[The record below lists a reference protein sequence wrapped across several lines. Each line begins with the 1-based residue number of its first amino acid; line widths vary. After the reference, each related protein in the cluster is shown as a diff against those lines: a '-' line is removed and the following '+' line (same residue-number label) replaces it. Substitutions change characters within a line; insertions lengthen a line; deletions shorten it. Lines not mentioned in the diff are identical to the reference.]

1 MAKQLIAELAGTG
14 KIFRGNQLL
23 TEVPYSLRI
32 YQEYVHGIPA
42 LRDIEGSVH
51 ADQRFIFPL
60 IGEELSLELNDG
72 HRIGFF
78 FTDAQGLIA
87 NTTGILSPQ
96 GQEIA

>member
-1 MAKQLIAELAGTG
+1 
-14 KIFRGNQLL
+14 
-23 TEVPYSLRI
+23 
-32 YQEYVHGIPA
+32 
-42 LRDIEGSVH
+42 
-51 ADQRFIFPL
+51 
-60 IGEELSLELNDG
+60 LSLELNDG